1 MEDLEKLKR
10 AFLAQEKSL
19 AILSIR
25 VAVLEKIL
33 VDKKLITTDDLLAV
47 TKLTTER
54 FNDLLN
60 EQAEGIKTS
69 SKVNN

>member
-60 EQAEGIKTS
+60 EQVEGIKTS

>member
-33 VDKKLITTDDLLAV
+33 VDKKLITTDELLAV

-54 FNDLLN
+54 FNDLLT

-69 SKVNN
+69 LKVNN